1 MAVSDVPTNIYAGA
15 HKQAV
20 IAKSVSIF
28 GSLISF
34 SFFRSYVFLGFFF
47 LGFLS
52 LFFLLLVFSFFL
64 PPLLLSIF
72 LLPHP
77 LPFLTLTRV
86 DPVQL
91 AGSGNP
97 RMTSSLE

>member
-20 IAKSVSIF
+20 IAKSVSIS

-34 SFFRSYVFLGFFF
+34 SFFLSYVFLFLGVFFSFF
-47 LGFLS
+47 L
-52 LFFLLLVFSFFL
+52 LLLVFSFFL

-72 LLPHP
+72 LLPPP
-77 LPFLTLTRV
+77 LPLLTLTRV

-91 AGSGNP
+91 AGS
-97 RMTSSLE
+97 